1 MQHFNGK
8 RIKQLESKKKRENRW
23 FFFTLNRFG
32 LNVELQININKAK
45 FALNVERNK
54 MSQKY

>member
-1 MQHFNGK
+1 MASELSSLNQRKNVKTVG
-8 RIKQLESKKKRENRW
+8 

>member
-8 RIKQLESKKKRENRW
+8 RIKQLESKKKRKNRW